1 MVRYKIPTLIG
12 PTTGIMGIFHGVWWY
27 YFLSIPYLLFNGNP
41 SGFVFFIFFMSA
53 AQVFLF
59 YFYLK
64 KKMGSVPSFIFLLL
78 VTNSS
83 YFIFTSFFV
92 TSSVLVMP
100 FLLLLLYATY
110 QFFDTQK
117 KRYQFLIFLSL
128 GFIFEAELSFGVFII
143 PSYLLTIIATK
154 QIVKFFSKK
163 SYILYSFVA
172 LILPILPRIFFEMRH
187 NFIQTRT
194 ALTFFL
200 KPHFFIQKSFDSIF
214 FDRVNLFFNY
224 YKSLVFDN
232 SLFAMIFLFITVLG
246 FFYGFK
252 KLKHLHKKYLFFVTL
267 FTIFLFLISFL
278 YKDNFWAHYYEGFP
292 LFYLV
297 IISISFYAASQS
309 RVKMIKYI
317 PIVVMGIFLVMTG
330 YKMYK
335 ALMNTTQTANIDLRA
350 HINVLNYLYAQNKNQ
365 PFCVRIYTPPV
376 IPYTYNYLFNYYQR
390 VKKYPAVSTEYVN
403 HKCWYI
409 VEQEQDS
416 DGYKARI
423 TQWRSENISSKAR
436 LVRTKIMDSGT
447 QVEHWEEK

>member
-1 MVRYKIPTLIG
+1 MLTQQSHIFCHISIIYITLLARFLNRIEVNKQ
-12 PTTGIMGIFHGVWWY
+12 GICRNHIKHD
-27 YFLSIPYLLFNGNP
+27 P
-41 SGFVFFIFFMSA
+41 
-53 AQVFLF
+53 
-59 YFYLK
+59 
-64 KKMGSVPSFIFLLL
+64 
-78 VTNSS
+78 
-83 YFIFTSFFV
+83 
-92 TSSVLVMP
+92 
-100 FLLLLLYATY
+100 
-110 QFFDTQK
+110 
-117 KRYQFLIFLSL
+117 
-128 GFIFEAELSFGVFII
+128 
-143 PSYLLTIIATK
+143 
-154 QIVKFFSKK
+154 
-163 SYILYSFVA
+163 
-172 LILPILPRIFFEMRH
+172 
-187 NFIQTRT
+187 
-194 ALTFFL
+194 
-200 KPHFFIQKSFDSIF
+200 
-214 FDRVNLFFNY
+214 LFFQP
-224 YKSLVFDN
+224 
-232 SLFAMIFLFITVLG
+232 
-246 FFYGFK
+246 
-252 KLKHLHKKYLFFVTL
+252 
-267 FTIFLFLISFL
+267 
-278 YKDNFWAHYYEGFP
+278 EGFP

-376 IPYTYNYLFNYYQR
+376 IPYTYNYSFNYYQR